1 MHIYAQTM
9 EKLIRKYYTMLKIT
23 NSYLGVCSK
32 NEKTRPEMLK
42 ITNSHV
48 GAYPK
53 NKNKNSAGNAENHQF
68 TCACIPKK

>member
-23 NSYLGVCSK
+23 NLYLGVCSK
-32 NEKTRPEMLK
+32 NEKKTRPEMLK

-53 NKNKNSAGNAENHQF
+53 NKK
-68 TCACIPKK
+68 